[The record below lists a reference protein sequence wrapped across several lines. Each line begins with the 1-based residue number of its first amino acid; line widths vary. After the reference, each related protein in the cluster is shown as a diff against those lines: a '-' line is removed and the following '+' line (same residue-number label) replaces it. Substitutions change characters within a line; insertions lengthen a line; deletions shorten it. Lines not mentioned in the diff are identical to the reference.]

1 MKTAYFDIETVVV
14 KPADRYSNDK
24 YQYINDTIVGIS
36 LIFSVGKVCKKMIY

>member
-14 KPADRYSNDK
+14 KPADDK